1 MARICSDERDL
12 GMDRWTGVVDQ
23 IRLYVP
29 LAWRG
34 SHGCVYDHGCDY
46 GREDDAG
53 AGESVVFYELYPHFD

>member
-1 MARICSDERDL
+1 
-12 GMDRWTGVVDQ
+12 MDRWTGVVDQ